1 MRPELVTKWRKGL
14 PPPFDR
20 ASATPSTRR
29 RASFVGLRS
38 LLDQEQ
44 ITTDDSN
51 RGNRLVQSRRRST
64 DGALEDAVRPI
75 FSTSSVR
82 RDGEAVCA
90 GQVESAVQ
98 KLRAWAKSNASAGST
113 NTTSSGSESFDL
125 NIEEL
130 AELAAFCFPE
140 MQDVP
145 VTITEYSRDSCR
157 VSTYALRE
165 VLNSPHL
172 LDRPIRDN
180 HVRWIFAE
188 YYKLGTFWGS
198 DQRCFQW
205 GTDPAIFEASPVR
218 LLQERLAKLDR
229 TSGRPSQSA
238 NDIEGYK
245 QIGKYHRQEP
255 GCPEYLGLRTSASG
269 WIEEEATSLFITYLE
284 QNPATLS
291 ELSSREDND
300 LRLGLAYI
308 RARSV
313 LMKKAFESKN
323 SYRDVQE
330 MLRQDGDH
338 MLGSW
343 DDHVECL
350 EFHGEHTLLT
360 CGSPRLYKVA
370 AERLARRNDP
380 LRKNPDTALLYY
392 VLARVS
398 IENDEMMQDQ
408 PERSLNKLF
417 ITLKSKSDISREHV
431 EKLSSLQQVIFDQ
444 IEYIEENQRELV
456 IWGIPPFPNHKVHF
470 HHDHSPP
477 ASIRRLINQEM
488 RLVNQDF
495 CHTLRYWRALQSKV
509 DRYLDV
515 LIQLRV
521 LDQQDLTVEQ
531 SRMAISQQQIA
542 LNEARTLRFQSR
554 SVFIFT
560 AITTIFVP
568 LSFFTSYFSMD
579 VASVLASPYNSQ
591 YFWMVGGSIS
601 GGIVL
606 AVFITVRFISRER
619 EPDLEK
625 GADQR
630 GAKFGERFLS
640 WNFISKATKLKLT

>member
-1 MRPELVTKWRKGL
+1 MRPELVTKWRQAL

-20 ASATPSTRR
+20 ASAAPSTRR

-38 LLDQEQ
+38 LPVQEQ
-44 ITTDDSN
+44 ITNDDSN
-51 RGNRLVQSRRRST
+51 NGNRLGQGRHKSIDGTFEDSARST
-64 DGALEDAVRPI
+64 
-75 FSTSSVR
+75 FSTSSGR
-82 RDGEAVCA
+82 RNSEAVRA
-90 GQVESAVQ
+90 GQAEAAVQ
-98 KLRAWAKSNASAGST
+98 KLREWAKSSNASTGST
-113 NTTSSGSESFDL
+113 NTTSSGSGSIDPDV
-125 NIEEL
+125 EEL
-130 AELAAFCFPE
+130 AALAARCFPE

-205 GTDPAIFEASPVR
+205 GTDPAIFEVSPVR

-229 TSGRPSQSA
+229 ASGRLSQSA

-245 QIGKYHRQEP
+245 RIGKYHRQEP
-255 GCPEYLGLRTSASG
+255 GCPEYLGLRTSAAG
-269 WIEEEATSLFITYLE
+269 WIEEEPTSLLIRYLE
-284 QNPATLS
+284 QNPAILS
-291 ELSSREDND
+291 ELSSREDSD

-308 RARSV
+308 RARSI

-323 SYRDVQE
+323 SYRDVHG
-330 MLRQDGDH
+330 MLRHDGDH

-456 IWGIPPFPNHKVHF
+456 IWGIPPFPNHKAHF

-488 RLVNQDF
+488 RLVDQDF
-495 CHTLRYWRALQSKV
+495 RHTMQHWRALQSKV

-531 SRMAISQQQIA
+531 SRMAIAQQQIA

-554 SVFIFT
+554 SIFIFT

-579 VASVLASPYNSQ
+579 VASVINSPYNSK
-591 YFWMVGGSIS
+591 YFWMREGAGSGKRRHSAGRATWGAISELEFGG
-601 GGIVL
+601 
-606 AVFITVRFISRER
+606 
-619 EPDLEK
+619 K
-625 GADQR
+625 GY
-630 GAKFGERFLS
+630 
-640 WNFISKATKLKLT
+640 